1 MPGYTIGSSAD
12 VCDGKQRTENK
23 PPPGPVAAAAAP
35 AENVTAATVTSRAA
49 GARTAARRTRG
60 RNARD
65 GMAAA
70 CVAWPASAVPRRGG
84 LGSPKEDPPMTN
96 LGRAMLAG
104 ALGIASLFGTA
115 HRAAADDACFYRGT
129 MYSEGGMS
137 CQNGHQYKCDDG
149 EWDDTDS
156 PCQPERVAASKPC
169 SFEGISYSTGSA
181 SCQAGTQFRCEDG
194 SWRNLGSQCAML
206 SGNTIKV
213 EPSGDT

>member
-1 MPGYTIGSSAD
+1 
-12 VCDGKQRTENK
+12 
-23 PPPGPVAAAAAP
+23 
-35 AENVTAATVTSRAA
+35 
-49 GARTAARRTRG
+49 
-60 RNARD
+60 
-65 GMAAA
+65 
-70 CVAWPASAVPRRGG
+70 
-84 LGSPKEDPPMTN
+84 MTN

-137 CQNGHQYKCDDG
+137 CQNGRQYKCDDG

-213 EPSGDT
+213 EPSGDTCMYEGATVASGSTICKSSSTFLCNDGAWVNLGTLCR